1 MNMLFNM
8 SHIIDHDI
16 STHRIVRTLGMERNS
31 FPFQLSTILE
41 SGYLKVEALIGK

>member
-1 MNMLFNM
+1 MNVLLDM

-31 FPFQLSTILE
+31 FPFQLTTILE
-41 SGYLKVEALIGK
+41 SGYLKI